1 MKFLPLSLVGM
12 TLLLS
17 GCVTN
22 PADCDPTT
30 GDVSI
35 ITKFNCNYSGT
46 YDNRVEQKKAILANE
61 KALNTEFKAV
71 LAAIEKEKQQTNAS
85 LKSQQASQQALN
97 QSMNNLLNQLRQK
110 TKGQNDIQKQINE
123 IDKQMKAAQNN
134 PSKSVMEKQLELE
147 NLQNQ
152 VINLQSDLGLK

>member
-1 MKFLPLSLVGM
+1 M

-46 YDNRVEQKKAILANE
+46 YDNRIEQKQAILANE
-61 KALNTEFKAV
+61 KALNTEFRAV

-85 LKSQQASQQALN
+85 LKSKQASQQALN
-97 QSMNNLLNQLRQK
+97 QSMNNLLNQIRQK

-123 IDKQMKAAQNN
+123 IDRQMKATQNN
-134 PSKSVMEKQLELE
+134 PSKSVMQKQLELD

-152 VINLQSDLGLK
+152 VLSLQSDLGLK

>member
-46 YDNRVEQKKAILANE
+46 YDNRIEQKQAILANE
-61 KALNTEFKAV
+61 KALNTEFRAV

-85 LKSQQASQQALN
+85 LKSKQASQQALN
-97 QSMNNLLNQLRQK
+97 QSMNNLLNQIRQK

-123 IDKQMKAAQNN
+123 IDRQMKATQNN
-134 PSKSVMEKQLELE
+134 PSKSVMQKQLELD

-152 VINLQSDLGLK
+152 VLSLQSDLGLK

>member
-1 MKFLPLSLVGM
+1 MKFLTLSLVGM

-46 YDNRVEQKKAILANE
+46 YDNRIEQKQAILANE
-61 KALNTEFKAV
+61 KALNTEFRAV

-85 LKSQQASQQALN
+85 LKSKQASQQALN
-97 QSMNNLLNQLRQK
+97 QSINNLLNQIRQK

-123 IDKQMKAAQNN
+123 IDRQMKATQNN
-134 PSKSVMEKQLELE
+134 PSKSVMQKQLELD

-152 VINLQSDLGLK
+152 VLSLQSDLGLK

>member
-46 YDNRVEQKKAILANE
+46 YDNRIEQKQAILANE
-61 KALNTEFKAV
+61 KALNTEFRAV

-85 LKSQQASQQALN
+85 LKSKQASQQALN
-97 QSMNNLLNQLRQK
+97 QSMNNLLNQIRQK
-110 TKGQNDIQKQINE
+110 TKGQND
-123 IDKQMKAAQNN
+123 
-134 PSKSVMEKQLELE
+134 
-147 NLQNQ
+147 
-152 VINLQSDLGLK
+152 

>member
-46 YDNRVEQKKAILANE
+46 YDNRIEQKQAILANE
-61 KALNTEFKAV
+61 KALNTEFRAV

-85 LKSQQASQQALN
+85 LKSKQASQQTLN
-97 QSMNNLLNQLRQK
+97 QSMNNLLNQIRQK

-123 IDKQMKAAQNN
+123 IDRQMKATQNN
-134 PSKSVMEKQLELE
+134 PSKSVMQKQLELD

-152 VINLQSDLGLK
+152 VLSLQSDLGLK

>member
-1 MKFLPLSLVGM
+1 MKFLPLSLIGM

-46 YDNRVEQKKAILANE
+46 YDNRIEQKQAILANE
-61 KALNTEFKAV
+61 KALNTEFRAV

-85 LKSQQASQQALN
+85 LKSKQASQQALN
-97 QSMNNLLNQLRQK
+97 QSMNNLLNQIRQK

-123 IDKQMKAAQNN
+123 IDRQMKATQNN
-134 PSKSVMEKQLELE
+134 PSKSVMQKQLELD

-152 VINLQSDLGLK
+152 VLSLQSDLGLK

>member
-1 MKFLPLSLVGM
+1 MKLLPLSLVGIS
-12 TLLLS
+12 LLLS

-46 YDNRVEQKKAILANE
+46 YDNRIEQKQAILANE

-71 LAAIEKEKQQTNAS
+71 FAAIEKEKQQTNAS
-85 LKSQQASQQALN
+85 LKSKQASQQELN
-97 QSMNNLLNQLRQK
+97 QSMNNLLNKILQK
-110 TKGQNDIQKQINE
+110 TKGQNHIQKQINE

>member
-1 MKFLPLSLVGM
+1 MKLLPLSLVGIS
-12 TLLLS
+12 LLLS

-46 YDNRVEQKKAILANE
+46 YDNRIEQKQAILANE

-71 LAAIEKEKQQTNAS
+71 FAAIEKEKQQTNAS
-85 LKSQQASQQALN
+85 LKSKQASQQALN
-97 QSMNNLLNQLRQK
+97 QSMNNLLNQIRQK
-110 TKGQNDIQKQINE
+110 TKGQIDIQKQINE

>member
-1 MKFLPLSLVGM
+1 M

-46 YDNRVEQKKAILANE
+46 YDNRIEQKQAILANE
-61 KALNTEFKAV
+61 KALNTEFRAV

-85 LKSQQASQQALN
+85 LKSKQASQQALN
-97 QSMNNLLNQLRQK
+97 QSINNLLNQIRQK

-123 IDKQMKAAQNN
+123 IDRQMKATQNN
-134 PSKSVMEKQLELE
+134 PSKSVMQKQLELD

-152 VINLQSDLGLK
+152 VLSLQSDLGLK

>member
-1 MKFLPLSLVGM
+1 MKLLPLSLVGIS
-12 TLLLS
+12 LLLS

-46 YDNRVEQKKAILANE
+46 YDNRIEQKQAILANE

-71 LAAIEKEKQQTNAS
+71 FAAIEKEKQQTNAS
-85 LKSQQASQQALN
+85 LKSKQASQQALN
-97 QSMNNLLNQLRQK
+97 QSMNNLLNQIRQK

-123 IDKQMKAAQNN
+123 IDKQMKSAQNN
-134 PSKSVMEKQLELE
+134 TSKSVMEKQLELE

>member
-46 YDNRVEQKKAILANE
+46 YDNRIEQKQAILANE
-61 KALNTEFKAV
+61 KALNTEFRAV

-85 LKSQQASQQALN
+85 LKSKQASQQALN
-97 QSMNNLLNQLRQK
+97 QSINNLLNQIRQK

-123 IDKQMKAAQNN
+123 IDRQMKATQNN
-134 PSKSVMEKQLELE
+134 PSKSVMQKQLELD

-152 VINLQSDLGLK
+152 VLSLQSDLGLK

>member
-1 MKFLPLSLVGM
+1 MKLLPLSLVGL

-46 YDNRVEQKKAILANE
+46 YDNRIEQKKAILGNE

-71 LAAIEKEKQQTNAS
+71 LAAIEKEKQQSNAD
-85 LKSQQASQQALN
+85 LKTQQANQRALN
-97 QSMNNLLNQLRQK
+97 QSMNNLLNQIRQK
-110 TKGQNDIQKQINE
+110 TKGQGDIQKQIDD
-123 IDKQMKAAQNN
+123 IDKRMKAVQNN

-147 NLQNQ
+147 SLQNK
-152 VINLQSDLGLK
+152 VLDLQSDLGLQ

>member
-46 YDNRVEQKKAILANE
+46 YDNRIEQKQAILANE
-61 KALNTEFKAV
+61 KALNTEFRAV
-71 LAAIEKEKQQTNAS
+71 LAAIEKEKQQSNAS

-97 QSMNNLLNQLRQK
+97 QSMNNLLNQIRQK

-123 IDKQMKAAQNN
+123 IDRQMKATQNN
-134 PSKSVMEKQLELE
+134 PSKSVMQKQLELD

-152 VINLQSDLGLK
+152 VLSLQSDLGLK

>member
-1 MKFLPLSLVGM
+1 MKRLPLSLVGM

-46 YDNRVEQKKAILANE
+46 YDNRIEQKKAILGNE
-61 KALNTEFKAV
+61 QALNTEFKAV
-71 LAAIEKEKQQTNAS
+71 LAAIEKEKQQSNAD
-85 LKSQQASQQALN
+85 LKTQQANQRALN
-97 QSMNNLLNQLRQK
+97 QSMNNLLSQIRQK
-110 TKGQNDIQKQINE
+110 TKGQSDIQKQIDD
-123 IDKQMKAAQNN
+123 IDKRMKAVQNN

-147 NLQNQ
+147 GLQNK
-152 VINLQSDLGLK
+152 VLDLQSDLGLK